1 MADFK
6 KRNYKFW
13 HSPLA
18 LVLLFLILVYFGYRI
33 VDLVKKEQETANEKE
48 LILNKISDLQA
59 RKTSLNSDIA
69 KLETPE
75 GKEEI
80 IRDKYQVA
88 KDGEKMVIIVDGDGS
103 SNTSEQVQPV
113 VSHGFWN
120 WIKNLFKF

>member
-18 LVLLFLILVYFGYRI
+18 LVLLFLILVYFAYRI
-33 VDLVKKEQETANEKE
+33 VDLVKKERETANEKE
-48 LILNKISDLQA
+48 LILNRINDLQT
-59 RKTSLNSDIA
+59 RKTSLDSGIA
-69 KLETPE
+69 KLETQE

-88 KDGEKMVIIVDGDGS
+88 KDGEKMVIIVDDNKS
-103 SNTSEQVQPV
+103 SSTGTQAEV
-113 VSHGFWN
+113 VNHGFWN
-120 WIKNLFKF
+120 WIKKVFKF